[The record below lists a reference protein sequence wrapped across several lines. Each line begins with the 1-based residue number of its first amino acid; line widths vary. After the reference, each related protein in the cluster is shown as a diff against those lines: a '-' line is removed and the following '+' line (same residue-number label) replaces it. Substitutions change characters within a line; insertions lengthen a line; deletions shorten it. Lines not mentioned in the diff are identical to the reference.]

1 MGKLIVKIISFLVL
15 GFSLSYVFWVYKPG
29 DLIPVQTFLFLTM
42 PLAIITVFLIEHIV
56 TERLSPKPVIL
67 PRLRAIAN
75 DKYLFEP
82 SPLFSNLSWVSLYL
96 IDDYE
101 QLVGIGYVESVLQ
114 EKKTLQVVIA
124 EFHAD
129 YDPAQIQNKKNRI
142 VLKPSVP
149 YPYAQFVKSSE
160 GENNDQ

>member
-42 PLAIITVFLIEHIV
+42 PLAIIAVFLIEHIV
-56 TERLSPKPVIL
+56 TERLNPKLVIL
-67 PRLRAIAN
+67 PRLRAIVN

-96 IDDYE
+96 VDDYE

-114 EKKTLQVVIA
+114 EKKTLQVIIV
-124 EFHAD
+124 EFHAN
-129 YDPAQIQNKKNRI
+129 YDQSQIQSKKNQI

-149 YPYAQFVKSSE
+149 YSNAHFVKSSE
-160 GENNDQ
+160 GEKNDK